1 MNTPLPAS
9 IRALRKTG
17 QQIATGLVCLL
28 LGGAAHAQT
37 VADAIDDVALFA
49 ALRDQGGRLVEA
61 GQTVSAETLRG
72 QLVRTQCELPALPT
86 PATKPMTVA
95 ETYAEDCDSVIVI
108 AGVAKFGDGTNW
120 SVNAATAFPI
130 AEPDVF
136 VTNYHVFQDT
146 HAVGFVGMT
155 RQGKV
160 QPVVEILAASRVN
173 DVVIIRIPGL
183 GRRPLALR
191 DDAPVGTP
199 VAVIGHPKL
208 HFYSL
213 SQGIIARYALAHYAG
228 LASAGDRLEGAMQA
242 VANGESRREMDVTAD
257 YAGGAS
263 GGPILDD
270 RGNVAGLVATTQP
283 AMNGPGNAATL
294 QMVFKHCI
302 PAASIRALMATSRK

>member
-1 MNTPLPAS
+1 
-9 IRALRKTG
+9 
-17 QQIATGLVCLL
+17 
-28 LGGAAHAQT
+28 
-37 VADAIDDVALFA
+37 
-49 ALRDQGGRLVEA
+49 
-61 GQTVSAETLRG
+61 
-72 QLVRTQCELPALPT
+72 
-86 PATKPMTVA
+86 MTVA
-95 ETYAEDCDSVIVI
+95 ETYAEVCDSVIVI
-108 AGVAKFGDGTNW
+108 AGVAKLGDDPNW
-120 SVNAATAFPI
+120 KANAATAFPI

-136 VTNYHVFQDT
+136 VTNYHVFKDD

-173 DVVIIRIPGL
+173 DVVIFRIPNL

-199 VAVIGHPKL
+199 VAVIGHPRA

-228 LASAGDRLEGAMQA
+228 LANAGDRLEGPMQA
-242 VANGESRREMDVTAD
+242 VANRESRLEMDITAD

-270 RGNVAGLVATTQP
+270 RGNAIGLVATTQP
-283 AMNGPGNAATL
+283 AMNGQNAATL

-302 PAASIRALMATSRK
+302 PAASIRALIASDRK